1 MYRVFY
7 SDDCI
12 AESELE
18 NGDPPMGCVSG
29 LLIQSDTIQSFSELL
44 IKLGGTESDGEYRL
58 ELNELFRVVGSSD
71 KALHYSGG
79 QIMAYPELDEV
90 LIDLVGI
97 PYPNYAKLF
106 PDHVKAYENQ
116 FKNT

>member
-7 SDDCI
+7 NDECI

-29 LLIQSDTIQSFSELL
+29 LLIQSGTIQYFSELL

-58 ELNELFRVVGSSD
+58 ELNELFRVVGSIGN
-71 KALHYSGG
+71 ALHYSGG

-97 PYPNYAKLF
+97 PYPEYAELF
-106 PDHVKAYENQ
+106 PGQVKAYENQ